1 MFDEDH
7 ENIHQS
13 FMRKIILTYSSNF
26 QAKHQCNTRMLRK
39 YQVLQNNI
47 SNIIIYLAHIYK
59 IPGAAYAGEPQHVAN
74 GSTKPFSG
82 FDDNPKSMILI
93 F

>member
-1 MFDEDH
+1 
-7 ENIHQS
+7 
-13 FMRKIILTYSSNF
+13 
-26 QAKHQCNTRMLRK
+26 MLRK

-47 SNIIIYLAHIYK
+47 SNIIINLAHIYK

-93 F
+93 FWDTQNKTIQEMFKSSNNNQNHN